1 MVNGLK
7 CISKKTRQIISS
19 QVLLTVVVMQVILQT
34 FLKKKNLHILQVHLL
49 PSQLPSSALLHVS
62 FSFAS
67 SFLYWFFFINYIRLL
82 QTGTKVCFFLR
93 FFVFKRKK
101 AGYQSIRL
109 LKILNL
115 IIDNVKNNLLFNINS
130 RVLFHLYNLSFSS
143 SARTFVKEVSRF
155 PDLSIH
161 IKSAFPE

>member
-1 MVNGLK
+1 MAQPK
-7 CISKKTRQIISS
+7 FKTFSSLLLDDFADFPEEEELPHPPSTLTAITVAIISA
-19 QVLLTVVVMQVILQT
+19 TT
-34 FLKKKNLHILQVHLL
+34 
-49 PSQLPSSALLHVS
+49 
-62 FSFAS
+62 
-67 SFLYWFFFINYIRLL
+67 
-82 QTGTKVCFFLR
+82 CFFLIC
-93 FFVFKRKK
+93 FILPILVLLHKLHLPFIDVDKNLLLFTLFSVFKRKK
-101 AGYQSIRL
+101 TGYQSIRL

-161 IKSAFPE
+161 IKSAFPK